1 MYPHRALEKGKR
13 EVKNSFGSC
22 LERIQKE
29 YCSRVGTM
37 AEQTRQNEA
46 KEKQTGAKRAQ
57 AAQSGLRAYRQ
68 AICVED
74 DLWDKQKQRRRNSV
88 QAQSSTS
95 KKDRS
100 ACDNLCDI
108 ATWFNNELI
117 YSNNF
122 PKI

>member
-1 MYPHRALEKGKR
+1 
-13 EVKNSFGSC
+13 
-22 LERIQKE
+22 
-29 YCSRVGTM
+29 M

-46 KEKQTGAKRAQ
+46 KEKQTGANRAQ

-74 DLWDKQKQRRRNSV
+74 DLWDKQKQRRRNNV

-100 ACDNLCDI
+100 ACDILCDI
-108 ATWFNNELI
+108 AIWLNNELI

-122 PKI
+122 PNI

>member
-22 LERIQKE
+22 FERIQKE

-46 KEKQTGAKRAQ
+46 KEKQTGANRAQ

-74 DLWDKQKQRRRNSV
+74 DLWDKQKQR
-88 QAQSSTS
+88 
-95 KKDRS
+95 
-100 ACDNLCDI
+100 
-108 ATWFNNELI
+108 
-117 YSNNF
+117 
-122 PKI
+122 